1 MRSKGITLI
10 ALIITIII
18 LLILAGL
25 ILGKFNHKKL
35 INSAKDVANK
45 AQNQLDDND
54 KMAEDIRNSMT
65 AIEGYIITF
74 VVGTTVF
81 LTKKGVETIRFPRQ
95 APVADNKVF
104 EGWYYDAECTK
115 EAKEG
120 TAINQDIT
128 LYAKMDNLEKHTI
141 TFYDPYN
148 WPNGSD
154 SCVPSVIDTIE
165 AYRCKP
171 TDKKPED
178 KWLWT
183 CNCKTYNVRYVF
195 YRYNYYYYMEGSNYI
210 FLKENDKLPTDIAAN
225 AEFRLMSDFI
235 IKNANFTYYHT
246 GTGINSD
253 GSIQNETKS
262 TEYEAKILD
271 GVYAGEKITNV
282 QILDKHVTTQKYYL
296 IGGEALYYYAGS
308 ADAPEQFTVDNNGN
322 LILTEDIN
330 ENMRTSDCYL
340 HFIIEITTES
350 GKKVKILCNVQLD
363 LNIEIYC
370 IAKGTKITLADRTT
384 KNIEDIEY
392 TDNLLVWDFDNG
404 EFATAKPLWI
414 KKVQKAEEY
423 NHIIFEDGTE
433 LNTVADHRVFN
444 MELQKF
450 TYTMNEEDTPIG
462 TKVFKEDGTVT
473 KLIGREVV
481 KKEVEYYNIITDYH
495 MNLFA
500 NGILTSLRLN
510 NLYKIEN
517 MKFVKDNRELVDKS
531 EFEGIP
537 ENYFYGLR
545 LAEQPKEINKGNDV
559 KHTKTLK
566 EYVERILKLAK

>member
-1 MRSKGITLI
+1 MNKRGITLI
-10 ALIITIII
+10 SLIITVII
-18 LLILAGL
+18 LLILMGISMDL
-25 ILGKFNHKKL
+25 IINKK
-35 INSAKDVANK
+35 IFSSAEEVVNK
-45 AQNQLDDND
+45 SEKQMDTHQEVTEEVRNTI
-54 KMAEDIRNSMT
+54 KPPDIATGS
-65 AIEGYIITF
+65 IITF
-74 VVGTTVF
+74 MVGSAVF
-81 LTKKGVETIRFPRQ
+81 LTKRGMRKIKFPLQQPTGVAQ
-95 APVADNKVF
+95 VF
-104 EGWYYDAECTK
+104 DGWYYDAECTQ

-120 TAINQDIT
+120 DNITQDIT
-128 LYAKMDNLEKHTI
+128 LYARWAINGVIDDNLYLSSYPAVWSRYTEEELLEWADQNNELGWGLVDGGSYYDVLVYVPYVSLAEKEGYQINSTI
-141 TFYDPYN
+141 KSYELLN
-148 WPNGSD
+148 ASD
-154 SCVPSVIDTIE
+154 M
-165 AYRCKP
+165 
-171 TDKKPED
+171 PE
-178 KWLWT
+178 T
-183 CNCKTYNVRYVF
+183 VN
-195 YRYNYYYYMEGSNYI
+195 S
-210 FLKENDKLPTDIAAN
+210 
-225 AEFRLMSDFI
+225 
-235 IKNANFTYYHT
+235 
-246 GTGINSD
+246 GTGEVS
-253 GSIQNETKS
+253 GQTS
-262 TEYEAKILD
+262 
-271 GVYAGEKITNV
+271 VVV
-282 QILDKHVTTQKYYL
+282 QENGL
-296 IGGEALYYYAGS
+296 IRISPWSFSGWK
-308 ADAPEQFTVDNNGN
+308 
-322 LILTEDIN
+322 DIV
-330 ENMRTSDCYL
+330 
-340 HFIIEITTES
+340 F
-350 GKKVKILCNVQLD
+350 KVKVTWDDGMTVTYKIVGN
-363 LNIEIYC
+363 EFYC
-370 IAKGTKITLADRTT
+370 LAEGTMITLADKSR
-384 KNIEDIEY
+384 KAIEDIEY